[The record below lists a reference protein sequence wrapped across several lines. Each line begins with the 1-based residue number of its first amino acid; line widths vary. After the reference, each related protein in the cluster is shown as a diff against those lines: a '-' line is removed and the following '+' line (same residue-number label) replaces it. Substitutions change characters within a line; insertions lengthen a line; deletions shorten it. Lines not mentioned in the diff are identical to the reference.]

1 MTDFDT
7 SFAKLQK
14 RVDSIKEDRQ
24 RKWEV
29 IKTNSPAMADFLT
42 EMNREFGKPKSVK
55 VRIRGIGRVL

>member
-1 MTDFDT
+1 MTNFDA

-14 RVDSIKEDRQ
+14 RVDDIQVERQ

-29 IKTNSPAMADFLT
+29 IKTKSPQMADFLT
-42 EMNREFGKPKSVK
+42 DINREFGKPKSVK